1 MLTLR
6 FLSKEDWKTTKL
18 PHLLAKFLFL
28 VGSSEACARF
38 QTRNNRSRT
47 PFSKAR
53 NRCRAQTLV
62 HFARPESS
70 GLSLQAPSSISRY
83 ILDFVEHSARLV
95 VELDGSQDAQ
105 PKHRAAD
112 EIRDRVLLSEG
123 YRVLRCSNF
132 DALTRPWGIAQSIV
146 ADVEDRRS
154 GDEPK
159 ATLAPLGSPE

>member
-1 MLTLR
+1 MRTRFKPGTIDRARLLR
-6 FLSKEDWKTTKL
+6 KRATDAERKL
-18 PHLLAKFLFL
+18 WYILRGL
-28 VGSSEACARF
+28 
-38 QTRNNRSRT
+38 
-47 PFSKAR
+47 
-53 NRCRAQTLV
+53 RAQGF
-62 HFARPESS
+62 HFRRQVPFR
-70 GLSLQAPSSISRY
+70 GY

-123 YRVLRCSNF
+123 YRVLRFSNF

-146 ADVEDRRS
+146 AEMEDRRS